1 MTLGLMLITRAINMS
16 PVPLGEDLSEFFFGV
31 FPFVP
36 GSPESNINLV
46 WVLCLDFVMTPPANY
61 NDIED

>member
-1 MTLGLMLITRAINMS
+1 MS